1 MQQNDSATLTACG
14 KHSGLLGDNPIEL
27 PWRDCGRFRIIPILR
42 REQEIALDAAH
53 FRKRAARAREMAQ
66 SGDDVR
72 LSRMLLEVALDLDA
86 EADAMETGGAKERR
100 RFPRLR
106 RPGIFEALLYLLGP
120 STDPKPAAPRP
131 VQIIDLSAGG
141 VKFRTDSAPVPGSRV
156 VLELLGRA
164 LRLDGTILRARGTDA
179 AMVFDPASSADPA
192 LSRLLQAEALMSRVG
207 V

>member
-1 MQQNDSATLTACG
+1 
-14 KHSGLLGDNPIEL
+14 
-27 PWRDCGRFRIIPILR
+27 
-42 REQEIALDAAH
+42 LDAAH

-86 EADAMETGGAKERR
+86 EADAMETREVRERR
-100 RFPRLR
+100 RFPRLS
-106 RPGIFEALLYLLGP
+106 RPAIYEALLHMIGP
-120 STDPKPAAPRP
+120 YTDPRPADPRSADSRP

-141 VKFRTDSAPVPGSRV
+141 ARFRTDRAPTPGSRV

-164 LRLDGTILRARGTDA
+164 LRLDGTTLCTRGTDA
-179 AMVFDPASSADPA
+179 AMAFDPASSADPG
-192 LSRLLQAEALMSRVG
+192 LSRLLQSEALMDRVG

>member
-1 MQQNDSATLTACG
+1 
-14 KHSGLLGDNPIEL
+14 
-27 PWRDCGRFRIIPILR
+27 
-42 REQEIALDAAH
+42 LDAAH

-86 EADAMETGGAKERR
+86 EADAMETGSATERR

-106 RPGIFEALLYLLGP
+106 WPGIYEALLHMIGP
-120 STDPKPAAPRP
+120 HMDPKP

-141 VKFRTDSAPVPGSRV
+141 AKFRTDSAPTPGSRV
-156 VLELLGRA
+156 VLEVLGRA
-164 LRLDGTILRARGTDA
+164 LHLDGTILRTRGTDA
-179 AMVFDPASSADPA
+179 AMVFDPASSADPG
-192 LSRLLQAEALMSRVG
+192 LSRLLQSEALMERVR

>member
-1 MQQNDSATLTACG
+1 M
-14 KHSGLLGDNPIEL
+14 
-27 PWRDCGRFRIIPILR
+27 
-42 REQEIALDAAH
+42 DAAH

-100 RFPRLR
+100 HFPRLR
-106 RPGIFEALLYLLGP
+106 RPGSYEALLHMIGP
-120 STDPKPAAPRP
+120 HTEPRP

-141 VKFRTDSAPVPGSRV
+141 AKFRTNSAPMPGSRV

-164 LRLDGTILRARGTDA
+164 LRLDGMILRTCGSDA
-179 AMVFDPASSADPA
+179 AMVFDPASIADPA
-192 LSRLLQAEALMSRVG
+192 LSRLLQSEALMDRVR